1 MAIQYPESEE
11 MNTHRSQH
19 QETVTR
25 CAAAMT
31 KVLGKTSGRLLHYAA
46 IFLAAGALF
55 AISGCGSKYDPK
67 ANTAAIEKA
76 FGLPGKTFAADDQS
90 TQTMAASAAAAIKG
104 GKWVPAVQILDKLR
118 KSSGLNSAQAAA
130 VYETF
135 DACSRQVMDLSIKG
149 DAEAR
154 AYVNKL
160 NGR

>member
-1 MAIQYPESEE
+1 
-11 MNTHRSQH
+11 
-19 QETVTR
+19 
-25 CAAAMT
+25 
-31 KVLGKTSGRLLHYAA
+31 
-46 IFLAAGALF
+46 
-55 AISGCGSKYDPK
+55 
-67 ANTAAIEKA
+67 
-76 FGLPGKTFAADDQS
+76 
-90 TQTMAASAAAAIKG
+90 MAASAAWAIKG